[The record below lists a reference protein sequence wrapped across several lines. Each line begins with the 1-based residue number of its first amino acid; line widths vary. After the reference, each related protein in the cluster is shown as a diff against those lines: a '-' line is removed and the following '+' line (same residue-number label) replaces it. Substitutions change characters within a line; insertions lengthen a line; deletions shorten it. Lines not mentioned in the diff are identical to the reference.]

1 MSCAFADIDAE
12 AIGVQVTQYL
22 KVAVRAE
29 RGLPGNLVA
38 PKLKGMVEE
47 FKQLLPAV
55 VDLRNKSLKPR
66 HWEAIEN
73 IISHKFDAVC
83 FCFCLHCC

>member
-1 MSCAFADIDAE
+1 MCGFDVVQPLYLCVSQEWDALCEGWMGKAFNDIDAE

-38 PKLKGMVEE
+38 PKLKSMVEE
-47 FKQLLPAV
+47 FKQLLPAEI
-55 VDLRNKSLKPR
+55 LGELGAK
-66 HWEAIEN
+66 
-73 IISHKFDAVC
+73 
-83 FCFCLHCC
+83 